1 MKNREKT
8 KFVNNKF
15 TWLRLV
21 LQKMSFSDIAILAN
35 APAIHNQQLL

>member
-1 MKNREKT
+1 MKTVKKT
-8 KFVNNKF
+8 KSVNNNF

-21 LQKMSFSDIAILAN
+21 LQKMWFSEIANLVN